1 MSEKAD
7 PCSIADAL
15 HGTPEHHAWHGIS
28 RHPHL
33 SPHRN
38 MGHLRLPEIGYHPQV
53 GVINYIDQR
62 LSRLHQL
69 SFVDLLLA
77 HHADRPWP

>member
-1 MSEKAD
+1 
-7 PCSIADAL
+7 
-15 HGTPEHHAWHGIS
+15 
-28 RHPHL
+28 
-33 SPHRN
+33 
-38 MGHLRLPEIGYHPQV
+38 MGHLRLPEVGYHPQV

-77 HHADRPWP
+77 HHAVGGSRDHRVGEIESGHPHL